1 VDFLFFPQGASVFP
15 DRTDFLP
22 AKASIL
28 DGHPKQGRIHLPGSR
43 RQKRL
48 DASLK

>member
-15 DRTDFLP
+15 DWTDVFP

-28 DGHPKQGRIHLPGSR
+28 DGDPKLGVFISW
-43 RQKRL
+43 
-48 DASLK
+48 